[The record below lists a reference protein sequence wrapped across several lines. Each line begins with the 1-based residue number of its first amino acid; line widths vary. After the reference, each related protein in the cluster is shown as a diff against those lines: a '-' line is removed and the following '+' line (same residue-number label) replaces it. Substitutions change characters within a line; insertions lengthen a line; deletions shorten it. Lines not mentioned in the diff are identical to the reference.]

1 MNPLRDWKSSLAA
14 IPLVGLLILL
24 GMHAVTTNEA
34 LGILAAS
41 GAYLAAVASDSKK
54 EKTDE

>member
-1 MNPLRDWKSSLAA
+1 MNPLRDWKSSLTV

-34 LGILAAS
+34 LGILAAA
-41 GAYLAAVASDSKK
+41 GAYLATVSGDSKPK
-54 EKTDE
+54 DS